1 MAGRMVGMRLR
12 VDEEAHRHRGDLLD
26 GLHDRT
32 RIGRLMPAVDQHHSV
47 LCQNDAGVGFEVLS
61 DVNVDAVAE
70 FLELWSKIL
79 CTRGRARNTSD
90 ERDPYCRGLDPHGDP
105 PDNQRSAPHSSLAGI
120 PRKVACPRGG
130 ATSRAVLTNPN
141 APISSFVPFHR
152 ADTPKQV
159 NAVR

>member
-90 ERDPYCRGLDPHGDP
+90 ERDPYCRGLDPHEGP
-105 PDNQRSAPHSSLAGI
+105 PDNQCSAPRPSLAGI
-120 PRKVACPRGG
+120 PRKVAG
-130 ATSRAVLTNPN
+130 TS
-141 APISSFVPFHR
+141 SSALLR
-152 ADTPKQV
+152 RSLQ
-159 NAVR
+159 